1 MTCPLIAPDLTF
13 STRHM
18 PLYIPYPH
26 ISLPP
31 PPLPLYS
38 VGHLQIDGEIILWSS
53 LWENLSRLMAN
64 ESTVDSL
71 IDGKGLGTG
80 PRSAV
85 TPSSSSSASVMMDL
99 TGDGDSSFSSSSSGS
114 GSGAYGTNF
123 GIAQDQGLAA
133 VQGRPRSDSDYA
145 RELQAQ
151 WAAEDGQGPGLG
163 QGLGEVNQWGAYN
176 SSNTNDITSI
186 VPNLIPTGTGTD
198 HCHC

>member
-1 MTCPLIAPDLTF
+1 MHHFLH
-13 STRHM
+13 SQ
-18 PLYIPYPH
+18 PYKCFLSPH
-26 ISLPP
+26 LSL
-31 PPLPLYS
+31 PLPLPDFS

-80 PRSAV
+80 PGSAV

-99 TGDGDSSFSSSSSGS
+99 TGDGDSSFSSSSSS
-114 GSGAYGTNF
+114 GSGAYGMNL

-133 VQGRPRSDSDYA
+133 GQGRPRSDSDYA

-163 QGLGEVNQWGAYN
+163 QGLRQGLGEVNQWGEYN
-176 SSNTNDITSI
+176 STNTNDITNI
-186 VPNLIPTGTGTD
+186 VPNLIPTGTAMLLI
-198 HCHC
+198 